1 MALPTLVA
9 TAAQSIDIF
18 CLLGP
23 QQQLQQWHVVA
34 GWDKQMDRQTH
45 DSCIDHAPHTMW
57 AVPIILIFRILK
69 KCYYDFSIGSLVP
82 RAESATL
89 EVFAMKLRAYN
100 QSTV

>member
-1 MALPTLVA
+1 LISFACWA
-9 TAAQSIDIF
+9 HSSK
-18 CLLGP
+18 
-23 QQQLQQWHVVA
+23 LQQWHVAA

-82 RAESATL
+82 RAEPTTL